1 MEVLQEKNMEKQDT
15 QRLCNLIETIYP
27 NAKQQPR
34 TPADLEAWTLV
45 LEPWAYE
52 DVKKAV
58 IVRARENRFYPD
70 VYELA
75 ALLPK
80 PETPM
85 PEPSDAYLEKFYA
98 KAGEQHE
105 RWHETGIPT
114 PSEAKKQGMTYAAWC
129 ALADMRGI

>member
-1 MEVLQEKNMEKQDT
+1 MEKKDT
-15 QRLCNLIETIYP
+15 QRLFNLIETIYP
-27 NAKQQPR
+27 NARQQPR

-45 LEPWAYE
+45 LKPWAYE
-52 DVKKAV
+52 DVKQAV

-80 PETPM
+80 PETPKAKEAPM

-98 KAGEQHE
+98 KCEALHE
-105 RWHETGIPT
+105 RWKAAGVPT
-114 PSEAKKQGMTYAAWC
+114 PSETKKQGMTYAGWEAM
-129 ALADMRGI
+129 AKGADV

>member
-1 MEVLQEKNMEKQDT
+1 MEKKDT
-15 QRLCNLIETIYP
+15 QRLFNLIETIYP
-27 NAKQQPR
+27 NARQQPR

-52 DVKKAV
+52 DVKQAV

-80 PETPM
+80 PETPKAEETPM

-98 KAGEQHE
+98 KCEALHE
-105 RWHETGIPT
+105 RWKAAGVPT
-114 PSEAKKQGMTYAAWC
+114 PSEAKKRGMTYAGWEAM
-129 ALADMRGI
+129 AKGAGV

>member
-1 MEVLQEKNMEKQDT
+1 MEKKDT
-15 QRLCNLIETIYP
+15 QRLFNLIETIYP
-27 NAKQQPR
+27 NARQQPR

-52 DVKKAV
+52 DVKQAV
-58 IVRARENRFYPD
+58 ISRARENRFYPD

-80 PETPM
+80 PETPKAEEAPM

-98 KAGEQHE
+98 KCEALHE
-105 RWHETGIPT
+105 RWKAAGIPT
-114 PSEAKKQGMTYAAWC
+114 PSEAKKQGMTYVDWEAMAKG
-129 ALADMRGI
+129 AGV

>member
-1 MEVLQEKNMEKQDT
+1 MEKKDI
-15 QRLCNLIETIYP
+15 QRLFNLIETIYP
-27 NAKQQPR
+27 NARQQPR

-52 DVKKAV
+52 DVKQAV

-80 PETPM
+80 PETPKAEEPPM

-98 KAGEQHE
+98 KCEPLHE
-105 RWHETGIPT
+105 RWKAVGIPT
-114 PSEAKKQGMTYAAWC
+114 PSEAKKQGMTYAGWEAM
-129 ALADMRGI
+129 AKGADV

>member
-1 MEVLQEKNMEKQDT
+1 MEKKDT
-15 QRLCNLIETIYP
+15 QRLFNLIETIYP
-27 NAKQQPR
+27 NARQQPR

-52 DVKKAV
+52 DVKQAV
-58 IVRARENRFYPD
+58 IARARENRFYPD

-80 PETPM
+80 PKTPKAEENPM

-98 KAGEQHE
+98 KSEALHE
-105 RWHETGIPT
+105 RWKDAGLPT
-114 PSEAKKQGMTYAAWC
+114 PSEAKKQGMTYADWETMAKG
-129 ALADMRGI
+129 ADV

>member
-1 MEVLQEKNMEKQDT
+1 MEKKDT
-15 QRLCNLIETIYP
+15 QRLFNLIETIYP
-27 NAKQQPR
+27 NARQQPR

-52 DVKKAV
+52 DVKQAV

-80 PETPM
+80 PETPKAKEAPM

-98 KAGEQHE
+98 KYEALHE
-105 RWHETGIPT
+105 RWKAAGITT
-114 PSEAKKQGMTYAAWC
+114 PSEAKRKGLTYAQWS
-129 ALADMRGI
+129 ALADAGGV

>member
-1 MEVLQEKNMEKQDT
+1 MEKKDI
-15 QRLCNLIETIYP
+15 QRLFNLIETIYP
-27 NAKQQPR
+27 NARQQPR

-52 DVKKAV
+52 DVKQAV

-80 PETPM
+80 PKTPKAEENPM
-85 PEPSDAYLEKFYA
+85 PEPSDVYLEKFYA
-98 KAGEQHE
+98 KYEALYE
-105 RWHETGIPT
+105 RWKAAGVPT
-114 PSEAKKQGMTYAAWC
+114 PSEAKKQGMTYADWESIAKG
-129 ALADMRGI
+129 AGV